1 MKARFK
7 ATKCFL
13 AILILFSNFINAQH
27 VDPGVKLYHYVFN
40 EFNPG
45 TVKMKSGET
54 YSQILNYNILT
65 NEMIFNNSGKYLA
78 IASPENVDT
87 IYISNRKFIPLNNK
101 FYEVLV
107 NSSMSLLLEFTSSI
121 SEPGTSIGYGGTS
134 TTTASTS
141 FKSFVN
147 SGGAYDLKLPDG
159 FKVVPGYVY
168 WVLKNGQ
175 LEKVGS
181 VKQLIKIFP
190 DKKDIIN
197 DAVKKNDLKLSK
209 REDIITLIKLIE

>member
-13 AILILFSNFINAQH
+13 AMLILFSNFINAQH

-45 TVKMKSGET
+45 TVKMKSCET

-65 NEMIFNNSGKYLA
+65 NEMIFNNGGKYLA